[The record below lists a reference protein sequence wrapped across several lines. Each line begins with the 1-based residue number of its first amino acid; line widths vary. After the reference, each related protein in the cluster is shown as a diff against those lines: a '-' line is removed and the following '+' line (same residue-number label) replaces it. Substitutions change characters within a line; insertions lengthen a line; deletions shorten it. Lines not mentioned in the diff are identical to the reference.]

1 MFAAEGPILLFGHHR
16 GSQCVH
22 EYEIVCVGAFVCVRM
37 LTNDLY
43 VSHDSFIHGTQLM
56 MCVCVCVCVCVCACR

>member
-22 EYEIVCVGAFVCVRM
+22 EYEIVCVRAFVCVHMR
-37 LTNDLY
+37 TNDLY
-43 VSHDSFIHGTQLM
+43 VSHDLFIRVT
-56 MCVCVCVCVCVCACR
+56 